1 MFGYIRPV
9 PSELKV
15 KEHSLYK
22 AIYCGLCKTGGKRV
36 SRFTRFLLNYDFV
49 LFCALRS
56 LLLGEELKT
65 EAGRCPYSPLMKK
78 TMVSESESLTYTAAV
93 FAVFTYYKCIDDKTD
108 KKGFSRLPYVLL
120 TPAVKRMKRKA
131 ERQYC
136 GLSELLE
143 KPFLRLSELEN
154 QGETRIDAVA
164 DCFGEMLG
172 LSASFGLEG
181 AGSRIAYNCAY
192 HIGRYI
198 YIADAIDDVE
208 SDEKQKN
215 YNPILCECGDM
226 LTVKCNIEKYIDTL
240 RDSME
245 AFLCGLN
252 LIELEGEMAK
262 MLFSILH
269 NSASLGAESVCLR
282 LKNKHSDE
290 RKEKKND

>member
-36 SRFTRFLLNYDFV
+36 SRLTRFLLNYDFV

-56 LLLGEELKT
+56 LILGEELKV
-65 EAGRCPYSPLMKK
+65 ENSRCPYSPLTKK
-78 TMVSESESLTYTAAV
+78 PMVAESESLTYTAAV

-108 KKGFSRLPYVLL
+108 KRGISRFPYVLL
-120 TPAVKRMKRKA
+120 TPVARRMLKKA
-131 ERQYC
+131 EKRYS
-136 GLSELLE
+136 GLSEKLE
-143 KPFLRLSELEN
+143 KPFQRLAVLEK

-172 LSASFGLEG
+172 LSASFGLDG
-181 AGSRIAYNCAY
+181 ADERIAYNCAY

-198 YIADAIDDVE
+198 YIADAIDDLQN
-208 SDEKQKN
+208 DEKQNN
-215 YNPILCECGDM
+215 YNPILSEYGD
-226 LTVKCNIEKYIDTL
+226 VENAKSNIEKYIETL

-252 LIELEGEMAK
+252 LIEMRNEDSK
-262 MLFSILH
+262 MLCSILY
-269 NSASLGAESVCLR
+269 NCATLGAESVCVR
-282 LKNKHSDE
+282 LNEKHSDE

>member
-36 SRFTRFLLNYDFV
+36 SRLTRFLLNYDFV

-56 LLLGEELKT
+56 LILGEELKT
-65 EAGRCPYSPLMKK
+65 ESGRCPYSPLTKK
-78 TMVSESESLTYTAAV
+78 PMVAESESLTYTAAV

-108 KKGFSRLPYVLL
+108 KKGISRIPYVLL
-120 TPAVKRMKRKA
+120 TPAAKRMKRKA
-131 ERQYC
+131 EKRYD
-136 GLSELLE
+136 GISEKLE
-143 KPFLRLSELEN
+143 KPFQRLAELEK
-154 QGETRIDAVA
+154 QGETRVDAVA

-172 LSASFGLEG
+172 ISASFGLDG
-181 AGSRIAYNCAY
+181 ANERIAYNCAY

-208 SDEKQKN
+208 NDEKQKN
-215 YNPILCECGDM
+215 YNPILCECGD
-226 LTVKCNIEKYIDTL
+226 LTLAKKNIEKYIDTL

-252 LIELEGEMAK
+252 LIELECETAK
-262 MLFSILH
+262 MLFSILQ
-269 NSASLGAESVCLR
+269 NSATLGAESVCLR
-282 LKNKHSDE
+282 LTKKHSDE
-290 RKEKKND
+290 

>member
-56 LLLGEELKT
+56 LILGEELRV
-65 EAGRCPYSPLMKK
+65 ENSRCPYSPLTKK
-78 TMVSESESLTYTAAV
+78 PMVSESESLTYTAAV
-93 FAVFTYYKCIDDKTD
+93 FAVFTYYKCVDDKTD
-108 KKGFSRLPYVLL
+108 KNGLSRVPYVLMM
-120 TPAVKRMKRKA
+120 PAAKRMKRKA
-131 ERQYC
+131 EKKYD
-136 GLSELLE
+136 GLSEKLE
-143 KPFLRLSELEN
+143 KPFQRLAELEK

-181 AGSRIAYNCAY
+181 ASERIAYNCAY

-215 YNPILCECGDM
+215 YNPILREYGD
-226 LTVKCNIEKYIDTL
+226 TENARNNIEKYIDTL
-240 RDSME
+240 RDSSE

-252 LIELEGEMAK
+252 LIELETETAK

-269 NSASLGAESVCLR
+269 NSATLGAESVCLR
-282 LKNKHSDE
+282 LTKKHSDE